1 MSIAYAKTMHVSL
14 VLAESIDE
22 VRLDL
27 MMKINAADV
36 DEKIEER

>member
-1 MSIAYAKTMHVSL
+1 MHVSL

>member
-1 MSIAYAKTMHVSL
+1 MHAYP

>member
-1 MSIAYAKTMHVSL
+1 VSL